1 MQRPELDKGFFEN
14 LKPVVIPFEP
24 KVLETLQA
32 GDLISLTGTL
42 FTGRDQTHRRL
53 VALLDEG
60 KELPLDLKGQ
70 LLYYVGPSPA
80 RPGQVIG
87 AAGPT
92 TSYRMDAYTPRLLE
106 LGLKGT
112 LGKGSRTMPVREAM
126 KKHGAIYLA
135 TVGGAGALLSKS
147 IIKSE
152 LVAFED
158 AGPEALFRFEVVN
171 FPAVVINDLAGN
183 DYYEM
188 VTAERLGIKYEK
200 SI

>member
-1 MQRPELDKGFFEN
+1 MDIEKHIPKIDKGVFEN
-14 LKPVVIPFEP
+14 LKPVEVPFAEG
-24 KVLETLQA
+24 VLETLQA
-32 GDLISLTGTL
+32 GDLISLTGSL

-60 KELPLDLKGQ
+60 RELPVDLKGQ

-112 LGKGSRTMPVREAM
+112 LGKGARSMVVREAM
-126 KKHGAIYLA
+126 KKHGAVYLA
-135 TVGGAGALLSKS
+135 TVGGAGALMSKS
-147 IIKSE
+147 IVKSE

-158 AGPEALFRFEVVN
+158 AGPEALFRFEVEN
-171 FPAVVINDLAGN
+171 FPAVVINDIGGN
-183 DYYEM
+183 DFYEI
-188 VTAERLGIKYEK
+188 VK
-200 SI
+200 SK